1 MFNMLTK
8 NMWAENFQEKIED
21 INGNNENERLLTKLQ
36 GCTTDIL
43 EQNLEGSLKE
53 DFELNIMLKASEFWI
68 SQEITNEYIKL
79 IKENFPDWIDNKK
92 MIWEKIGMEVFWN
105 PYIWEVQ
112 IKDSFLI
119 FSLMKEYPEDYNN
132 LINSLFGIIWWAFSE
147 RTWGINPNI
156 NTDHKDLE
164 SYITDYYRLIKK
176 YWTKNILDYI
186 KYCKPNASSY
196 TRKWSII
203 MGKNIYEWG
212 TDFRERMSATTQF
225 FEIFWDEPEAW
236 NLFNYLKNNPQK
248 LENLW
253 WKELKTIDLNTENS
267 INFCF
272 RWILE
277 MVKSRPDINPPHLKE
292 QPTEEEKKQWENDWN
307 HIIREYENMLRDYI
321 AKDFENNSEN
331 KTFSKIFFTTPIND
345 WVLEDYN
352 VSKDK
357 IQNFSENQVI
367 DYSYKVDKKDC
378 ENIILEKWETEEEI
392 KEKQKKMIKDIEEY
406 VLSHPNEKIL
416 VCVEQHWNPDWS
428 SWNGWSKEDWIKLAN
443 ISPNIKIW
451 SIRCLFWTAY
461 ENKDI
466 YNNKSAVSWFSNKSI
481 TAAEVSRVINYA
493 LEKGVWFNEME
504 LMTRMYYNYSVAPL
518 TENMTYQNWET
529 WEQEVRNIWL
539 ASTDRRA
546 TKINEIT

>member
-1 MFNMLTK
+1 
-8 NMWAENFQEKIED
+8 MWAEKFQEKIDD

-105 PYIWEVQ
+105 PYFWEFFQ

-132 LINSLFGIIWWAFSE
+132 LINFLFEIIWWAFSE

-176 YWTKNILDYI
+176 YWTKNIFDYF

-203 MGKNIYEWG
+203 MGKTIYEWG
-212 TDFRERMSATTQF
+212 TDFRESMSTTIQF

-331 KTFSKIFFTTPIND
+331 KTFSKIFFTSPIND

-367 DYSYKVDKKDC
+367 DYSYKVDKKDS

-504 LMTRMYYNYSVAPL
+504 LMTRMYYNYSVTPL

-529 WEQEVRNIWL
+529 GEKEIRNIWL

-546 TKINEIT
+546 TEINGIT

>member
-1 MFNMLTK
+1 
-8 NMWAENFQEKIED
+8 MWAEKFQEKIED
-21 INGNNENERLLTKLQ
+21 INGNNENERLLTELQ

-68 SQEITNEYIKL
+68 SQEIINEYIKL

-132 LINSLFGIIWWAFSE
+132 LINSLFEIIWWAFSE

-176 YWTKNILDYI
+176 YWTKNIFDYI

-203 MGKNIYEWG
+203 MGKTINEWG

-357 IQNFSENQVI
+357 IQIFSENQVI
-367 DYSYKVDKKDC
+367 DYSFKVDKKDS
-378 ENIILEKWETEEEI
+378 ENIILEKWEAEEEI

-416 VCVEQHWNPDWS
+416 VCIEQHWNPDWS

-504 LMTRMYYNYSVAPL
+504 LMTRMYYNYSVTPL

-546 TKINEIT
+546 TEINGIT

>member
-1 MFNMLTK
+1 
-8 NMWAENFQEKIED
+8 MWAEKFQEKID
-21 INGNNENERLLTKLQ
+21 NINGNNENERLLTKLQ

-132 LINSLFGIIWWAFSE
+132 LINSLFEIIWWAFSE
-147 RTWGINPNI
+147 RTWGIDPNI

-176 YWTKNILDYI
+176 YWTKNIFDYI

-203 MGKNIYEWG
+203 MGKTIYEWG
-212 TDFRERMSATTQF
+212 NDSRERMSATIQF

-331 KTFSKIFFTTPIND
+331 KTFSKIFFTTSIND
-345 WVLEDYN
+345 WVLGEFN

-367 DYSYKVDKKDC
+367 DYSYKVDKKDS

-481 TAAEVSRVINYA
+481 TAAEVTSVINYA

-504 LMTRMYYNYSVAPL
+504 LMTRMYYNYSVTPL

-529 WEQEVRNIWL
+529 WEQEIRNIWL

-546 TKINEIT
+546 TEINGIT

>member
-1 MFNMLTK
+1 
-8 NMWAENFQEKIED
+8 MWAEKFQEKIDD

-132 LINSLFGIIWWAFSE
+132 LINFLIEIIWSAFSE
-147 RTWGINPNI
+147 RTWEINPNI

-176 YWTKNILDYI
+176 YWTKNIFDYI

-203 MGKNIYEWG
+203 MGRTIYEWIN
-212 TDFRERMSATTQF
+212 DFREWMSATIQF

-331 KTFSKIFFTTPIND
+331 KTFSKIFFTSPIND

-367 DYSYKVDKKDC
+367 DYSYKVDKKNS

-428 SWNGWSKEDWIKLAN
+428 SWNEWSKEDWIKLAN

-481 TAAEVSRVINYA
+481 TAAEVTSVINYA

>member
-1 MFNMLTK
+1 MPTK
-8 NMWAENFQEKIED
+8 NMWAEKFQEKIDD

-132 LINSLFGIIWWAFSE
+132 LINFLIEIIWSAFSE
-147 RTWGINPNI
+147 RTWEINPNI

-176 YWTKNILDYI
+176 YWTKNIFDYI

-203 MGKNIYEWG
+203 MGRTIYEWIN
-212 TDFRERMSATTQF
+212 DFREWMSATIQF

-331 KTFSKIFFTTPIND
+331 KTFSKIFFTSPIND

-357 IQNFSENQVI
+357 IQKFSENQVI
-367 DYSYKVDKKDC
+367 DYSFKVDKKNSK
-378 ENIILEKWETEEEI
+378 NIILEKWETEEEI

-406 VLSHPNEKIL
+406 ALSHPNEKIL

-481 TAAEVSRVINYA
+481 TAAEVTSVINYA

>member
-1 MFNMLTK
+1 
-8 NMWAENFQEKIED
+8 MWAEKFQEKIDD

-105 PYIWEVQ
+105 PYFWEFFQ

-119 FSLMKEYPEDYNN
+119 FSLIKEYPEDYNN
-132 LINSLFGIIWWAFSE
+132 LINSLFEIIWWAFSE

-176 YWTKNILDYI
+176 YWTKNIFDYF

-203 MGKNIYEWG
+203 MGKTIYEWG
-212 TDFRERMSATTQF
+212 TDFREDMSATIQF

-277 MVKSRPDINPPHLKE
+277 MVKSRPDINPPHLKD

-331 KTFSKIFFTTPIND
+331 KTFSKIFFTSPIND

-367 DYSYKVDKKDC
+367 DYSYKVDKKDSK
-378 ENIILEKWETEEEI
+378 NIILEKWETEEEI

-416 VCVEQHWNPDWS
+416 VCVEDHWNPDWS
-428 SWNGWSKEDWIKLAN
+428 SWNRWSKEDWIKLAN

-481 TAAEVSRVINYA
+481 TAAEVTSVINYA

-504 LMTRMYYNYSVAPL
+504 LMTRMYYNYSVTPL

-529 WEQEVRNIWL
+529 WEQEIRNIWL
-539 ASTDRRA
+539 ASTDRRI
-546 TKINEIT
+546 TEINEIT

>member
-1 MFNMLTK
+1 
-8 NMWAENFQEKIED
+8 MWAEKFQEKIDD

-105 PYIWEVQ
+105 PYFWEFQ

-132 LINSLFGIIWWAFSE
+132 LINSLFEIIWWAFSE

-203 MGKNIYEWG
+203 MGKTIYEWG
-212 TDFRERMSATTQF
+212 TDFREWMSTTIQF

-331 KTFSKIFFTTPIND
+331 KTFSKIFFTSPIND

-416 VCVEQHWNPDWS
+416 VCVEDHWNPDWS

-481 TAAEVSRVINYA
+481 TAAEVTRVINYA

-504 LMTRMYYNYSVAPL
+504 LMTRMYYNYSVTPL

-529 WEQEVRNIWL
+529 WEQEIRNIWL

-546 TKINEIT
+546 TEINGIT

>member
-1 MFNMLTK
+1 
-8 NMWAENFQEKIED
+8 MWAEKFQEKIDD

-53 DFELNIMLKASEFWI
+53 DFELNIMLKATELWI

-105 PYIWEVQ
+105 PYIWGVQ

-132 LINSLFGIIWWAFSE
+132 LINFLFEIIWWAFSE
-147 RTWGINPNI
+147 RTWGIDPNI

-176 YWTKNILDYI
+176 YWTKNIFDYI

-203 MGKNIYEWG
+203 MGKTIYEWG
-212 TDFRERMSATTQF
+212 NDSRERMSATIQF

-248 LENLW
+248 LGNLW

-331 KTFSKIFFTTPIND
+331 KTFSKIFFTSPIND
-345 WVLEDYN
+345 WVLEEYN

-357 IQNFSENQVI
+357 IQNFSENQVL
-367 DYSYKVDKKDC
+367 DYSYKVDKKDS

-481 TAAEVSRVINYA
+481 TAAEVTSVINYA

-504 LMTRMYYNYSVAPL
+504 LMTRMYYNYSVTPL
-518 TENMTYQNWET
+518 TENMTYKNWET
-529 WEQEVRNIWL
+529 WEQEIRNIWL
-539 ASTDRRA
+539 ASTGRRA
-546 TKINEIT
+546 TKINGIT

>member
-1 MFNMLTK
+1 
-8 NMWAENFQEKIED
+8 MWAEKFQEKIED

-79 IKENFPDWIDNKK
+79 IKENFPDWIDSKK

-105 PYIWEVQ
+105 PYFWEVQ

-132 LINSLFGIIWWAFSE
+132 LINFLLEIIRWAFSE

-176 YWTKNILDYI
+176 YWTKNIFDYI

-203 MGKNIYEWG
+203 MGRTIYEWIN
-212 TDFRERMSATTQF
+212 DFREWMSATIQF

-331 KTFSKIFFTTPIND
+331 KTFSKIFFTSPIND
-345 WVLEDYN
+345 WVLEEYN

-367 DYSYKVDKKDC
+367 DYSFKVDKKDSR
-378 ENIILEKWETEEEI
+378 NIILEKWETEEEI

-416 VCVEQHWNPDWS
+416 VCIEQHWNPDWS

-481 TAAEVSRVINYA
+481 TAAEVSWVINYA

-504 LMTRMYYNYSVAPL
+504 LMTRMYYNYSVTPL

-546 TKINEIT
+546 TEINGIT

>member
-1 MFNMLTK
+1 
-8 NMWAENFQEKIED
+8 
-21 INGNNENERLLTKLQ
+21 
-36 GCTTDIL
+36 
-43 EQNLEGSLKE
+43 
-53 DFELNIMLKASEFWI
+53 
-68 SQEITNEYIKL
+68 
-79 IKENFPDWIDNKK
+79 
-92 MIWEKIGMEVFWN
+92 
-105 PYIWEVQ
+105 
-112 IKDSFLI
+112 
-119 FSLMKEYPEDYNN
+119 LMKEYPEDYNN
-132 LINSLFGIIWWAFSE
+132 LINFLFEIIWWAFSE

-156 NTDHKDLE
+156 NIDHKDLE

-176 YWTKNILDYI
+176 YWTKNIFDYF

-203 MGKNIYEWG
+203 MGKTIYEWG
-212 TDFRERMSATTQF
+212 TDFREWMSATIQF

-307 HIIREYENMLRDYI
+307 HIIREYKNMLRDYI

-331 KTFSKIFFTTPIND
+331 KTFSKIFFTSPIND
-345 WVLEDYN
+345 WVLEEYN

-367 DYSYKVDKKDC
+367 DYSYKVDKKDS

-428 SWNGWSKEDWIKLAN
+428 SWNEWSKEDWIKLAN

-504 LMTRMYYNYSVAPL
+504 LMTRMYYNYSVTPL

-529 WEQEVRNIWL
+529 WEQEIRNIWL

-546 TKINEIT
+546 TEINGIT

>member
-1 MFNMLTK
+1 
-8 NMWAENFQEKIED
+8 MWAEKFQEKIDD
-21 INGNNENERLLTKLQ
+21 INGNNENERLLTELQ

-53 DFELNIMLKASEFWI
+53 DFELNIMLKASELWI

-105 PYIWEVQ
+105 PYFWEFFQ

-147 RTWGINPNI
+147 RTWGIDPNI

-176 YWTKNILDYI
+176 YWTKNIFDYI

-203 MGKNIYEWG
+203 MGKTIYEWG
-212 TDFRERMSATTQF
+212 TDFRESMSTTIQF

-331 KTFSKIFFTTPIND
+331 KTFSKIFFTSPIND
-345 WVLEDYN
+345 WVLEEYN

-367 DYSYKVDKKDC
+367 DYSYKVDKKDS

-504 LMTRMYYNYSVAPL
+504 LMTRMYYNYSVTPL

-546 TKINEIT
+546 TEINGIT

>member
-1 MFNMLTK
+1 
-8 NMWAENFQEKIED
+8 MWAEKFQEKIDD

-132 LINSLFGIIWWAFSE
+132 LINFLIEIIWWAFSE
-147 RTWGINPNI
+147 RTWGIDPNI

-176 YWTKNILDYI
+176 YWTKNIFDYI

-203 MGKNIYEWG
+203 MGKTIYEWG
-212 TDFRERMSATTQF
+212 NDSRERMSATIQF

-331 KTFSKIFFTTPIND
+331 KTFSKIFFTSPIND
-345 WVLEDYN
+345 WVLEEYN

-357 IQNFSENQVI
+357 IQNFSENQVL
-367 DYSYKVDKKDC
+367 DYSYKVDKKDS
-378 ENIILEKWETEEEI
+378 EDIILEKWETEEEI

-428 SWNGWSKEDWIKLAN
+428 SWNEWSKEDWIKLAN

-481 TAAEVSRVINYA
+481 TAAEVTSVINYA

-504 LMTRMYYNYSVAPL
+504 LMTRMYYNYSVTPL
-518 TENMTYQNWET
+518 TENMTYKNWET
-529 WEQEVRNIWL
+529 WEQEIRNIWL

-546 TKINEIT
+546 TEINGIT

>member
-1 MFNMLTK
+1 
-8 NMWAENFQEKIED
+8 MWAEKFQEKIDD

-105 PYIWEVQ
+105 PYFWEFFQ

-132 LINSLFGIIWWAFSE
+132 LINFLIEIIWSAFSE
-147 RTWGINPNI
+147 RTWEINPNI

-176 YWTKNILDYI
+176 YWTKNIFDYI

-203 MGKNIYEWG
+203 MGRTIYEWIN
-212 TDFRERMSATTQF
+212 DFREWMSATIQF

-331 KTFSKIFFTTPIND
+331 KTFSKIFFTSPIND

-367 DYSYKVDKKDC
+367 DYSYKVDKKDS

-481 TAAEVSRVINYA
+481 TAAEVSSVINYA

-504 LMTRMYYNYSVAPL
+504 LMTRMYYNYSVTPL

-529 WEQEVRNIWL
+529 WEQEIRNIWL

-546 TKINEIT
+546 TEINEIT

>member
-1 MFNMLTK
+1 
-8 NMWAENFQEKIED
+8 MWAENFQEKIED

-105 PYIWEVQ
+105 PYLWELQ

-119 FSLMKEYPEDYNN
+119 FSLMKEYPKDYNN

-147 RTWGINPNI
+147 RTWGIDPNI

-176 YWTKNILDYI
+176 YWTKNIFDYI

-203 MGKNIYEWG
+203 MGKTIYEWG
-212 TDFRERMSATTQF
+212 TDFRESMSAIIQF

-307 HIIREYENMLRDYI
+307 HIIREYENMLRDYL

-331 KTFSKIFFTTPIND
+331 KTFSKIFFTTSIND
-345 WVLEDYN
+345 WVLGEFN

-367 DYSYKVDKKDC
+367 DYSYKVDKKDS

-504 LMTRMYYNYSVAPL
+504 LMTRMYYNYSVTPL

-529 WEQEVRNIWL
+529 GKQEIRNIWL

-546 TKINEIT
+546 NEINEINGIT

>member
-1 MFNMLTK
+1 
-8 NMWAENFQEKIED
+8 MWAEKFQEKIED
-21 INGNNENERLLTKLQ
+21 INGNNENERLLTELQ

-105 PYIWEVQ
+105 PYFWVFQIQ

-119 FSLMKEYPEDYNN
+119 FSLIKEYPEDYNN
-132 LINSLFGIIWWAFSE
+132 LINSLFEIIWWAFSE

-203 MGKNIYEWG
+203 MGKTIYEWA
-212 TDFRERMSATTQF
+212 TDFRESMSTTIQF

-331 KTFSKIFFTTPIND
+331 KTFSKIFFTSPIND

-367 DYSYKVDKKDC
+367 DYSFKVDKKDS

-504 LMTRMYYNYSVAPL
+504 LMTRMYYNYSVTPL

-546 TKINEIT
+546 TEINGIT

>member
-1 MFNMLTK
+1 
-8 NMWAENFQEKIED
+8 MWAENFQEKIED
-21 INGNNENERLLTKLQ
+21 INGNNENERLLTELQ

-53 DFELNIMLKASEFWI
+53 DFELDIMLKASEFWI

-105 PYIWEVQ
+105 PYLWEFFQ

-132 LINSLFGIIWWAFSE
+132 LINSLFEIIWWAFSE

-176 YWTKNILDYI
+176 YWTKNIFDYF

-203 MGKNIYEWG
+203 MGKTIYEWG
-212 TDFRERMSATTQF
+212 TDFRESMSTTIQF

-331 KTFSKIFFTTPIND
+331 KTFSKIFFTSPIND
-345 WVLEDYN
+345 WVLEEYN

-367 DYSYKVDKKDC
+367 DYSYKVDKKDS

-392 KEKQKKMIKDIEEY
+392 KGKQKKMIKDIEEY

-416 VCVEQHWNPDWS
+416 VCIEQHWNPDWS
-428 SWNGWSKEDWIKLAN
+428 SWNGWSKEDRIKLAN

-504 LMTRMYYNYSVAPL
+504 LMTRMYYNYSVTPL

-529 WEQEVRNIWL
+529 GEKEIRNIWL

-546 TKINEIT
+546 TEINGIT

>member
-1 MFNMLTK
+1 
-8 NMWAENFQEKIED
+8 MWAENFQEKIED

-105 PYIWEVQ
+105 PYFWELQ
-112 IKDSFLI
+112 IKDSFII

-132 LINSLFGIIWWAFSE
+132 LINSLFEIIWWAFSE
-147 RTWGINPNI
+147 RTWGIDPNI

-176 YWTKNILDYI
+176 YWTKNIFDYI

-203 MGKNIYEWG
+203 MGKTIHEWE
-212 TDFRERMSATTQF
+212 TDFRESMSAIIQF

-307 HIIREYENMLRDYI
+307 HIIREYENMLRDYL

-331 KTFSKIFFTTPIND
+331 KTFSKIFFTTSIND
-345 WVLEDYN
+345 WVLGEFN

-367 DYSYKVDKKDC
+367 DYSYKVDKKDS
-378 ENIILEKWETEEEI
+378 EDIILEKWETEEEI

-504 LMTRMYYNYSVAPL
+504 LMTRMYYNYSVTPL

-529 WEQEVRNIWL
+529 GEKEIRNIWL

-546 TKINEIT
+546 TEINGIT

>member
-1 MFNMLTK
+1 
-8 NMWAENFQEKIED
+8 MWAENFQEKIED

-105 PYIWEVQ
+105 PYLWELQ

-132 LINSLFGIIWWAFSE
+132 LINFLFEIIWWAFSE
-147 RTWGINPNI
+147 RTWGIDPNI

-176 YWTKNILDYI
+176 YWTKNIFDYI

-203 MGKNIYEWG
+203 MGKTIYEWG
-212 TDFRERMSATTQF
+212 TDFRESMSAIIQF

-307 HIIREYENMLRDYI
+307 HIIREYENMLRDYL

-331 KTFSKIFFTTPIND
+331 KTFSKIFFTTSIND
-345 WVLEDYN
+345 WVLGEFN

-367 DYSYKVDKKDC
+367 DYSYKVDKKDS

-504 LMTRMYYNYSVAPL
+504 LMTRMYYNYSVTPL

-529 WEQEVRNIWL
+529 GEKEIRNIWL

-546 TKINEIT
+546 TEINGIT

>member
-1 MFNMLTK
+1 
-8 NMWAENFQEKIED
+8 MWAEKFQEKIDD

-105 PYIWEVQ
+105 PYFWELQ
-112 IKDSFLI
+112 IKDSFII

-132 LINSLFGIIWWAFSE
+132 LINSLFEIIWWAFSE

-156 NTDHKDLE
+156 NIDHKDLE

-176 YWTKNILDYI
+176 YWTKNIFDYI

-203 MGKNIYEWG
+203 MGKTIYEWG
-212 TDFRERMSATTQF
+212 TDFREWMSATIQF

-331 KTFSKIFFTTPIND
+331 KTFSKIFFTSPIND

-367 DYSYKVDKKDC
+367 DYSYKVDKKDS

-504 LMTRMYYNYSVAPL
+504 LMTRMYYNYSVTPL

-546 TKINEIT
+546 TEINGIT

>member
-1 MFNMLTK
+1 
-8 NMWAENFQEKIED
+8 MWAEKFQEKIEN

-105 PYIWEVQ
+105 PYFWEFFQ

-132 LINSLFGIIWWAFSE
+132 LINFLFEIIWWAFSE

-156 NTDHKDLE
+156 NIDHKDLE

-176 YWTKNILDYI
+176 YWTKNIFDYI

-203 MGKNIYEWG
+203 MGKTIYEWG
-212 TDFRERMSATTQF
+212 TDFREWMSATIQF

-307 HIIREYENMLRDYI
+307 HIIREYKNMLRDYI

-331 KTFSKIFFTTPIND
+331 KTFSKIFFTSPIND
-345 WVLEDYN
+345 WVLEEYN

-367 DYSYKVDKKDC
+367 DYSYKVDKKDS

-493 LEKGVWFNEME
+493 LEKGIWFNEME
-504 LMTRMYYNYSVAPL
+504 LMTRMYYNYSVTPL

-529 WEQEVRNIWL
+529 WEQEIRNIWL

-546 TKINEIT
+546 TEINGIT

>member
-1 MFNMLTK
+1 
-8 NMWAENFQEKIED
+8 MWAEKFQEKIDD

-105 PYIWEVQ
+105 PYFWEFFQ

-132 LINSLFGIIWWAFSE
+132 LINSLFEIIWWAFSE

-176 YWTKNILDYI
+176 YWTKNIFDYI

-203 MGKNIYEWG
+203 MGKTIYEWG
-212 TDFRERMSATTQF
+212 TDFREWMSTTIQF

-331 KTFSKIFFTTPIND
+331 KTFSKIFFTSPIND

-504 LMTRMYYNYSVAPL
+504 LMTRMYYNYSVTPL

-529 WEQEVRNIWL
+529 WEQEIRNIWL

-546 TKINEIT
+546 NEINGIT

>member
-1 MFNMLTK
+1 
-8 NMWAENFQEKIED
+8 MWAEKFQEKIED
-21 INGNNENERLLTKLQ
+21 INGNNENERRLTELQ

-132 LINSLFGIIWWAFSE
+132 LINSLFEIIWWAFSE

-203 MGKNIYEWG
+203 MGKTIYEWG

-357 IQNFSENQVI
+357 IQIFSENQVI
-367 DYSYKVDKKDC
+367 DYSFKVDKKDS

-504 LMTRMYYNYSVAPL
+504 LMTRMYYNYSVTPL

-546 TKINEIT
+546 TEINGIT

>member
-1 MFNMLTK
+1 
-8 NMWAENFQEKIED
+8 MWAEKFQEKIED

-53 DFELNIMLKASEFWI
+53 DFELNIRLKASEFWI
-68 SQEITNEYIKL
+68 SQEIINEYIKL

-92 MIWEKIGMEVFWN
+92 KIWEKIGMEVFWN
-105 PYIWEVQ
+105 PYLWEVQ

-132 LINSLFGIIWWAFSE
+132 LINFLIEIIWSAFSE
-147 RTWGINPNI
+147 RTWEINPNI

-176 YWTKNILDYI
+176 YWTKNIFDYI

-203 MGKNIYEWG
+203 MGRTIYEWIN
-212 TDFRERMSATTQF
+212 DFREWMSATIQF

-331 KTFSKIFFTTPIND
+331 KTFSKIFFTSPIND

-367 DYSYKVDKKDC
+367 DYSYKVDKKDSR
-378 ENIILEKWETEEEI
+378 NNILEKWETEEEI

-481 TAAEVSRVINYA
+481 TAAEVTSVINYA

-504 LMTRMYYNYSVAPL
+504 LMTRMYYNYSVTPL

-546 TKINEIT
+546 TEINGIT

>member
-1 MFNMLTK
+1 
-8 NMWAENFQEKIED
+8 MWAEKFQEKIDD

-105 PYIWEVQ
+105 PYFWEFFQ

-132 LINSLFGIIWWAFSE
+132 LINFLFEIIWWAFSE

-203 MGKNIYEWG
+203 MGKTIYEWG
-212 TDFRERMSATTQF
+212 TDFREWMSTTIQF

-331 KTFSKIFFTTPIND
+331 KTFSKIFFTSPIND

-504 LMTRMYYNYSVAPL
+504 LMTRMYYNYSVTPL

-529 WEQEVRNIWL
+529 WEQEIRNIWL

-546 TKINEIT
+546 TEINGIT

>member
-1 MFNMLTK
+1 
-8 NMWAENFQEKIED
+8 MWAEKFQEKIED
-21 INGNNENERLLTKLQ
+21 INGNNENERLLTELQ
-36 GCTTDIL
+36 ECTTGLL
-43 EQNLEGSLKE
+43 EQNLEDSLKE

-79 IKENFPDWIDNKK
+79 IKEKFPDWIDNKK

-105 PYIWEVQ
+105 PYFWEFFQ

-132 LINSLFGIIWWAFSE
+132 LINSLFEIIWWAFSE

-156 NTDHKDLE
+156 NTDHKDFE

-176 YWTKNILDYI
+176 YWTKNIFDYI

-203 MGKNIYEWG
+203 MGKTIYEWA
-212 TDFRERMSATTQF
+212 TDFRESMSTTIQF

-307 HIIREYENMLRDYI
+307 RIIREYENMLRDYI

-367 DYSYKVDKKDC
+367 DYSFKVDKKDS

-416 VCVEQHWNPDWS
+416 VCIEQHWNPDWS

-518 TENMTYQNWET
+518 TENMTYKNWET

-546 TKINEIT
+546 TEINGIT

>member
-1 MFNMLTK
+1 
-8 NMWAENFQEKIED
+8 MWAENFQEKIED

-105 PYIWEVQ
+105 PYFWELQ
-112 IKDSFLI
+112 IKDSFII

-132 LINSLFGIIWWAFSE
+132 LINSLFEIIWWAFSE

-176 YWTKNILDYI
+176 YWTKNIFDYF

-203 MGKNIYEWG
+203 MGKTIYEWG
-212 TDFRERMSATTQF
+212 TDFREWMSATIQF

-331 KTFSKIFFTTPIND
+331 KTFSKIFFTSPIND

-367 DYSYKVDKKDC
+367 DYSYKVDKKDS
-378 ENIILEKWETEEEI
+378 EDIILEKWETEEEI

-504 LMTRMYYNYSVAPL
+504 LMTRMYYNYSVTPL

-529 WEQEVRNIWL
+529 WEQEIRNIWL

-546 TKINEIT
+546 TEINEIT

>member
-1 MFNMLTK
+1 
-8 NMWAENFQEKIED
+8 MWAEKFQEKIDD

-105 PYIWEVQ
+105 PYFWEFFQ

-132 LINSLFGIIWWAFSE
+132 LINFLIEIIWWAFSE
-147 RTWGINPNI
+147 RTWGIDPNI

-176 YWTKNILDYI
+176 YWTKNIFDYI

-203 MGKNIYEWG
+203 MGKTIYEWG
-212 TDFRERMSATTQF
+212 NDSRERMSATIQF

-331 KTFSKIFFTTPIND
+331 KTFSKIFFTSPIND
-345 WVLEDYN
+345 WVLEEYN

-357 IQNFSENQVI
+357 IQNFSENHVI
-367 DYSYKVDKKDC
+367 DYSYKVDKKDS

-481 TAAEVSRVINYA
+481 TAAEVTSVINYA

-504 LMTRMYYNYSVAPL
+504 LMTRMYYNYSVTPL
-518 TENMTYQNWET
+518 TENMTYKNWET
-529 WEQEVRNIWL
+529 WEQEIRNIWL

-546 TKINEIT
+546 NEINGIT

>member
-1 MFNMLTK
+1 
-8 NMWAENFQEKIED
+8 MWAEKFQEKIDD

-105 PYIWEVQ
+105 PYFWEFFQ

-132 LINSLFGIIWWAFSE
+132 LINCLFEIIWWAFSE
-147 RTWGINPNI
+147 RTWGIDPNI

-176 YWTKNILDYI
+176 YWTKNIFDYI

-203 MGKNIYEWG
+203 MGKTIYEWG
-212 TDFRERMSATTQF
+212 NDSRERMSATIQF

-331 KTFSKIFFTTPIND
+331 KTFSKIFFTSPIND
-345 WVLEDYN
+345 WVLEEYN

-357 IQNFSENQVI
+357 IQNFSENQVL
-367 DYSYKVDKKDC
+367 DYSYKVDKKDS
-378 ENIILEKWETEEEI
+378 EDIILEKWETEEEI

-481 TAAEVSRVINYA
+481 TAAEVSSVINYA

-504 LMTRMYYNYSVAPL
+504 LMTRMYYNYSVTPL
-518 TENMTYQNWET
+518 TENMTYKNWET
-529 WEQEVRNIWL
+529 WEQEIRNIWL

-546 TKINEIT
+546 NEINGIT

>member
-1 MFNMLTK
+1 
-8 NMWAENFQEKIED
+8 MWAEKFQEKIDD

-53 DFELNIMLKASEFWI
+53 DFELNIMLKASELWI

-105 PYIWEVQ
+105 PYFWEFFQ

-132 LINSLFGIIWWAFSE
+132 LINFLFEIIWWAFSE

-176 YWTKNILDYI
+176 YWTKNIFDYF

-203 MGKNIYEWG
+203 MGKTIYEWG
-212 TDFRERMSATTQF
+212 TDFREWMSATIQF

-331 KTFSKIFFTTPIND
+331 KTFSKIFFTSPIND

-367 DYSYKVDKKDC
+367 DYSYKVDKKDS

-504 LMTRMYYNYSVAPL
+504 LMTRMYYNYSVTPL
-518 TENMTYQNWET
+518 TENMTYKNWET
-529 WEQEVRNIWL
+529 WEQEIRNIWL

-546 TKINEIT
+546 TEINGIT

>member
-1 MFNMLTK
+1 
-8 NMWAENFQEKIED
+8 MWAENFQEKIED
-21 INGNNENERLLTKLQ
+21 INGNNENERLLTELQ

-105 PYIWEVQ
+105 PYFWEFFQ

-132 LINSLFGIIWWAFSE
+132 LINFLIEIIWWAFSE
-147 RTWGINPNI
+147 RTWGIDPNI

-176 YWTKNILDYI
+176 YWTKNIFDYI

-203 MGKNIYEWG
+203 MGKTIYEWG
-212 TDFRERMSATTQF
+212 NDSRERMSATIQF

-331 KTFSKIFFTTPIND
+331 KTFSKIFFTSPIND
-345 WVLEDYN
+345 WVLEEYN

-357 IQNFSENQVI
+357 IQNFSENQVL
-367 DYSYKVDKKDC
+367 DYSYKVDKKDS
-378 ENIILEKWETEEEI
+378 EDIILEKWETEEEI

-428 SWNGWSKEDWIKLAN
+428 SWNEWSKEDWIKLAN

-481 TAAEVSRVINYA
+481 TAAEVTSVINYA

-504 LMTRMYYNYSVAPL
+504 LMTRMYYNYSVTPL
-518 TENMTYQNWET
+518 TENMTYKNWET
-529 WEQEVRNIWL
+529 WEQEIRNIWL

-546 TKINEIT
+546 NEINGIT

>member
-1 MFNMLTK
+1 
-8 NMWAENFQEKIED
+8 MWAEKFQEKIED

-105 PYIWEVQ
+105 PYFWEFFQ

-132 LINSLFGIIWWAFSE
+132 LINFLFEIIWWAFSE

-176 YWTKNILDYI
+176 YWTKNIFDYI

-203 MGKNIYEWG
+203 MGKTIYEWG
-212 TDFRERMSATTQF
+212 TDFREWMSATIQF

-331 KTFSKIFFTTPIND
+331 KTFSKIFFTSPIND
-345 WVLEDYN
+345 WVLEEYN

-367 DYSYKVDKKDC
+367 DYSYKVDKKDS

-504 LMTRMYYNYSVAPL
+504 LMTRMYYNYSVTPL

-529 WEQEVRNIWL
+529 GEKEIRNIWL

-546 TKINEIT
+546 TEINGIT

>member
-1 MFNMLTK
+1 
-8 NMWAENFQEKIED
+8 MWAENFQEKIED

-105 PYIWEVQ
+105 PYFWELQ
-112 IKDSFLI
+112 IKDSFII

-132 LINSLFGIIWWAFSE
+132 LINSLFEIIWWAFSE
-147 RTWGINPNI
+147 RTWGIDPNI

-176 YWTKNILDYI
+176 YWTKNIFDYI

-203 MGKNIYEWG
+203 MGKTIYEWG
-212 TDFRERMSATTQF
+212 NDSRERMSATIQF

-331 KTFSKIFFTTPIND
+331 KTFSKIFFTTSIND
-345 WVLEDYN
+345 WVLGEFN

-367 DYSYKVDKKDC
+367 DYSYKVDKKDS

-481 TAAEVSRVINYA
+481 TAAEVTSVINYA

-504 LMTRMYYNYSVAPL
+504 LMTRMYYNYSVTPL

-529 WEQEVRNIWL
+529 WEQEIRNIWL

-546 TKINEIT
+546 TEINGIT

>member
-1 MFNMLTK
+1 
-8 NMWAENFQEKIED
+8 MWAEKFQEKIDD

-132 LINSLFGIIWWAFSE
+132 LINFLIEIIWSAFSE
-147 RTWGINPNI
+147 RTWEINPNI

-176 YWTKNILDYI
+176 YWTKNIFDYI

-203 MGKNIYEWG
+203 MGRTIYEWIN
-212 TDFRERMSATTQF
+212 DFREWMSATIQF

-357 IQNFSENQVI
+357 IQKFSENQVI
-367 DYSYKVDKKDC
+367 DYSFKVDKKNSK
-378 ENIILEKWETEEEI
+378 NIILEKWETEEEI

-416 VCVEQHWNPDWS
+416 VCIEQHWNPDWS

-481 TAAEVSRVINYA
+481 TAAEVTSVINYA

-504 LMTRMYYNYSVAPL
+504 LMTRMYYNYSVTPL

>member
-1 MFNMLTK
+1 
-8 NMWAENFQEKIED
+8 MWAENFQEKIED
-21 INGNNENERLLTKLQ
+21 INGNNENERLLTELQ

-53 DFELNIMLKASEFWI
+53 DFELNIMLKASELWI

-105 PYIWEVQ
+105 PYFWELQ
-112 IKDSFLI
+112 IKDSFII

-132 LINSLFGIIWWAFSE
+132 LINSLFEIIWWAFSE
-147 RTWGINPNI
+147 RTWGIDPNI

-176 YWTKNILDYI
+176 YWTKNIFDYI

-203 MGKNIYEWG
+203 MGKTIYEWG
-212 TDFRERMSATTQF
+212 TDFRESMSAIIQF

-277 MVKSRPDINPPHLKE
+277 MIKSRPDINPPHLKE
-292 QPTEEEKKQWENDWN
+292 QPTEEEKKQWKNDWN

-331 KTFSKIFFTTPIND
+331 KTFSKIFFTSPIND
-345 WVLEDYN
+345 WVLEEYN

-378 ENIILEKWETEEEI
+378 ENIILEKWEAEEEI

-504 LMTRMYYNYSVAPL
+504 LMTRMYYNYSVTPL

-529 WEQEVRNIWL
+529 GEKEIRNIWL

-546 TKINEIT
+546 TEINGIT

>member
-1 MFNMLTK
+1 
-8 NMWAENFQEKIED
+8 MWAEKFQEKIDD

-105 PYIWEVQ
+105 PYFWEFFQ

-132 LINSLFGIIWWAFSE
+132 LINSLFEIIWWAFSE

-176 YWTKNILDYI
+176 YWTKNIFDYI

-203 MGKNIYEWG
+203 MGKTIYEWG
-212 TDFRERMSATTQF
+212 TDFREWMSTTIQF

-253 WKELKTIDLNTENS
+253 WKELKTIDLNTKNS

-331 KTFSKIFFTTPIND
+331 KTFSKIFFTSPIND

-416 VCVEQHWNPDWS
+416 VCVEDHWNPDWS

-504 LMTRMYYNYSVAPL
+504 LMTRMYYNYSVTPL

-529 WEQEVRNIWL
+529 WEQEIRNIWL

-546 TKINEIT
+546 NEINGIT

>member
-1 MFNMLTK
+1 
-8 NMWAENFQEKIED
+8 MWAEKFQEKIED

-105 PYIWEVQ
+105 SYFWEFFQ

-132 LINSLFGIIWWAFSE
+132 LINFLIEIIWSAFSE
-147 RTWGINPNI
+147 RTWEINPNI

-176 YWTKNILDYI
+176 YWTKNIFDYI

-203 MGKNIYEWG
+203 MGKTINEWG

-331 KTFSKIFFTTPIND
+331 KTFSKIFFTSPIND
-345 WVLEDYN
+345 WVLEEYN

-367 DYSYKVDKKDC
+367 DYSYKVDKKDSK
-378 ENIILEKWETEEEI
+378 NIILEKWETEEEI

-504 LMTRMYYNYSVAPL
+504 LMTRMYYNYSVTPL

-529 WEQEVRNIWL
+529 WEQEIRNIWL
-539 ASTDRRA
+539 ASTDRRI
-546 TKINEIT
+546 TEINEIT